1 MLNNK
6 DELRYLY
13 NKAVLYEISQKF
25 DVCSLNWSQV
35 TPSQW
40 KASTILDP
48 NLFEFYLTNV
58 SADSIMLE
66 VVKNRDKVVYS
77 ASSQEEE
84 FVSTLFNE
92 VSNPTI
98 ELQELL
104 DMFNGIGCNSYV
116 IPAQVGVVGAGNAKL
131 STNMTIPANSRGVEC
146 AGSSEVT
153 IAKAVQPY
161 SLTIV
166 YEPEVPVQSPVP
178 WTGSITDINETGS
191 DGDVSYVELT
201 QIPYRIDSGGAEL
214 NHILIGFDT
223 SGVSLADTV
232 RIRVDITYRWI
243 AWSTEIQ
250 DFYKQSATNYSPA
263 LGLLTSIYGNVPD
276 ITEQGSVPVYI
287 QDDNYILSAEDDYQ
301 VQSATT
307 DYIDKDLIDNNI
319 QISVG
324 AVTDFVPGN
333 EYSVSLTDDLGSLV
347 SATFEAD
354 WHQVRISTVLIT
366 LLS

>member
-40 KASTILDP
+40 KASTVLDS

-58 SADSIMLE
+58 SADSIVLE
-66 VVKNRDKVVYS
+66 VAKNRDRVVYS

-116 IPAQVGVVGAGNAKL
+116 LSAQVGVIGAGSVKL
-131 STNMTIPANSRGVEC
+131 STNITIPSNNRGVEG
-146 AGSSEVT
+146 AGLAEVT

-166 YEPEVPVQSPVP
+166 YEPEVPVQSPTP
-178 WTGSITDINETGS
+178 WSGDITDINETGS
-191 DGDVSYVELT
+191 DGDVSYIELT
-201 QIPYRIDSGGAEL
+201 QIPYRIDLSD
-214 NHILIGFDT
+214 NNNFVLIGFDT
-223 SGVSLADTV
+223 SGLSLSDTV
-232 RIRVDITYRWI
+232 RIKVDITYRWI

-250 DFYKQSATNYSPA
+250 DFYKQSATNYSPT
-263 LGLLTSIYGNVPD
+263 LGLLAAIYGNVPD
-276 ITEQGSVPVYI
+276 ITEQGDVPVYI
-287 QDDNYILSAEDDYQ
+287 QDDNNILSAEDDYQ
-301 VQSATT
+301 VQSTIT
-307 DYIDKDLIDNNI
+307 DYIDKELIDNNI
-319 QISVG
+319 QISIV
-324 AVTDFVPGN
+324 VSTDFIPGN
-333 EYSVSLTDDLGSLV
+333 EYSVSLTDELGNPV
-347 SATFEAD
+347 FATFTAD